1 MQTGAGHLLIGDLLY
16 HLPPELQQP
25 QLQFGFDTGMTIK
38 LLLLC
43 HVGNI
48 PALGMLRPGKGTNC
62 VAL

>member
-48 PALGMLRPGKGTNC
+48 PALGML
-62 VAL
+62 LL